1 MTFALPGRM
10 QRCCESVRRS
20 NTSYAW
26 VRYASGSHAS
36 PLQLPRATQQR
47 LNRPCLKAF
56 QQRHSV
62 KLHIQRQRV
71 SNVDGKGHGLQQLLF
86 AIADFELEISKPDD
100 DIDLPKAAALLAL
113 HSDAKV
119 DAVNLVTT
127 ELSRL
132 KAGFRAHAADTV
144 PLAAPLP
151 PTCRQHAL
159 AGALCDFLQAEGFQ
173 GCSLAN
179 YFQAENSML
188 PSVLENKCGNPNSL
202 ALLYR
207 EVGHAGGLHLKGV
220 HFPRHTLL
228 QFGGASHAGLL
239 EPFSNRM
246 LSRSEVE
253 NFLWS
258 WKAPLSNVVFLQRM
272 AANLQHVYQRNDNT
286 KLAARLAPY
295 MDLLD
300 EHVSMHDCKMDTG
313 GFGNSHPARDGLVM
327 TRQEH
332 RVAGQVFVGR

>member
-71 SNVDGKGHGLQQLLF
+71 SNVGGKGHGLQRLLF

-100 DIDLPKAAALLAL
+100 DVDLPKAAALLAL

-173 GCSLAN
+173 GCSEAN
-179 YFQAENSML
+179 YYQAENSML
-188 PSVLENKCGNPNSL
+188 PSVLANKCGHANSL

-246 LSRSEVE
+246 LSRSEVDKF
-253 NFLWS
+253 NQS
-258 WKAPLSNVVFLQRM
+258 WKAPLSNVVFLRRM

-286 KLAARLAPY
+286 KLAALLAPY
-295 MDLLD
+295 MDLLNG
-300 EHVSMHDCKMDTG
+300 HVSMHECKTDTG
-313 GFGNSHPARDGLVM
+313 GSENPHPARDGFAIP
-327 TRQEH
+327 RQGQQ
-332 RVAGQVFVGR
+332 VAAQIFTGH